1 MKINNKGYAST
12 IIMFSILTLFLIS
25 MLMLVK
31 TMNNSSSL
39 NKKITEKVV
48 DNINYDTSES
58 VSDKLKELDTKYT
71 NLENQLSDTKKEIIN
86 EIYPVGSIYMST
98 EDDTVEKVQTKFG
111 GKWEKYAQ
119 GRTLIGEGTG
129 TDSNGLVQTFK
140 ANDSGGS
147 MSKSGNYTPS
157 GSISNYSGKSGD
169 TALSIEQ
176 TPAGLARVTYNSSNN
191 WSLGVWA
198 SYGNGYTVTMKDQ
211 AGYGSYGSGHNHTR
225 NHSHT
230 FTGTKSSISVAGLD
244 PYVVTYMYRKIS
256 D

>member
-25 MLMLVK
+25 VLMLVK
-31 TMNNSSSL
+31 TMNNSSTL
-39 NKKITEKVV
+39 NKKITDKIV
-48 DNINYDTSES
+48 DNIDYDASGS
-58 VSDKLKELDTKYT
+58 VQDRLSV
-71 NLENQLSDTKKEIIN
+71 LENKVSNLKSEVIN

-98 EDDTVEKVQTKFG
+98 EDDTIEKVQTKFG
-111 GKWEKYAQ
+111 GTWEKYAQ
-119 GRTLIGEGTG
+119 GRTLIGEGTS

-157 GSISNYSGKSGD
+157 GSISNYNGKSGD

-176 TPAGLARVTYNSSNN
+176 TPAGLARITYNSSNN

-211 AGYGSYGSGHNHTR
+211 AGYGSYGSGHNHTI

-256 D
+256 N

>member
-1 MKINNKGYAST
+1 MKNKGFASSL
-12 IIMFSILTLFLIS
+12 IIFSLLTLFLITLF
-25 MLMLVK
+25 MLMNTLSN
-31 TMNNSSSL
+31 TSSL
-39 NKKITEKVV
+39 NNNVKK
-48 DNINYDTSES
+48 N
-58 VSDKLKELDTKYT
+58 
-71 NLENQLSDTKKEIIN
+71 IIN
-86 EIYPVGSIYMST
+86 ELNYDESNSTSIENRLSALENKISTLEDKIYPVGSIYMSLTDETIESVT
-98 EDDTVEKVQTKFG
+98 EKFG
-111 GKWEKYAQ
+111 GTWEKYAQ
-119 GRTLIGEGTG
+119 GRTLIGEGTS

-157 GSISNYSGKSGD
+157 GSISNYNGKSGD

-176 TPAGLARVTYNSSNN
+176 TPAGLARITYNSSNN

-211 AGYGSYGSGHNHTR
+211 AGYGSYGSGHNHTI

-256 D
+256 N

>member
-211 AGYGSYGSGHNHTR
+211 AGYGSYGSGHNHTI

>member
-31 TMNNSSSL
+31 TMNNSSTL
-39 NKKITEKVV
+39 NKKITDKIV
-48 DNINYDTSES
+48 DNIDYDASGS
-58 VSDKLKELDTKYT
+58 VQDRLSV
-71 NLENQLSDTKKEIIN
+71 LENKVSNLKSEVIN

-98 EDDTVEKVQTKFG
+98 EDDTIEKVQTKFG
-111 GKWEKYAQ
+111 GTWEKYAQ
-119 GRTLIGEGTG
+119 GRTLIGEGTS

-157 GSISNYSGKSGD
+157 GSISNYNGKSGD

-176 TPAGLARVTYNSSNN
+176 TPAGLARITYNSSNN

-211 AGYGSYGSGHNHTR
+211 AGYGSYGSGHNHTI

-256 D
+256 N